1 MMWMDLVLS
10 ATRSNTEQIMK
21 KLLIA
26 SLLLASLA
34 LPTGVALADDET
46 DALIDLYRSDLR
58 ADKKTIVTVA
68 MDLSDA
74 DAGVFWPIYEPY
86 EKERT
91 ALGDRTI
98 DLIKRYPDAVN
109 LTGSETLR
117 TVSADW
123 FKLQDDR
130 NSLLKKYYNKVE
142 KQTSLRVAVRWTQIE
157 YRLSLL
163 LNLQIVAET
172 PLVVPIGR

>member
-1 MMWMDLVLS
+1 
-10 ATRSNTEQIMK
+10 MK

-26 SLLLASLA
+26 SLLIAAVA
-34 LPTGVALADDET
+34 LPAGVAIAGDET
-46 DALIDLYRSDLR
+46 DALIELYRSDLR
-58 ADKKTIVTVA
+58 ADKKALVDA
-68 MDLSDA
+68 SLDLGEA
-74 DAGVFWPIYEPY
+74 DATAFWPLYEQY

-98 DLIKRYPDAVN
+98 DLVKRYPDAVN
-109 LTGSETLR
+109 LTGTETLH

-130 NSLLKKYYNKVE
+130 NSLLKKYYKKVE
-142 KQTSLRVAVRWTQIE
+142 KQTSLRVAVRWIQIE

-163 LNLQIVAET
+163 INLQIVAET
-172 PLVVPIGR
+172 PMVVPIKN